1 MNVPENES
9 KSGMRRLLVSWAMI
23 LVQLLALGAV
33 VAAMVFAEEE
43 SAASGPFF
51 VAGLAGLASVALS
64 VGSLR
69 NIVRWLFCVPQI
81 LLAALWFYMAYVF
94 TAGW

>member
-1 MNVPENES
+1 MSENGD
-9 KSGMRRLLVSWAMI
+9 KSGLLRWLAFGAVIFM
-23 LVQLLALGAV
+23 QLLALGAV

-43 SAASGPFF
+43 SVASGPFF
-51 VAGLAGLASVALS
+51 FAGLAGLASAALALS
-64 VGSLR
+64 SSR
-69 NIVRWLFCVPQI
+69 KIVRWLFCVPQI